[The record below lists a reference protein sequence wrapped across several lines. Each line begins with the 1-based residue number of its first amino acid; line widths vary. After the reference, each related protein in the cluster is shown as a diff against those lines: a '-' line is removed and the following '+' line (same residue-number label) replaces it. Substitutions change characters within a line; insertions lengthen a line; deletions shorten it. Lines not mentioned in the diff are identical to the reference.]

1 MSTRSQRR
9 LLDPTALVTTGIA
22 AGTVLA
28 ALLVHATPVAER
40 RAGPDE
46 VPLDRATVI
55 CPPGGDEVVVASL
68 SGASGTIPVRTGG
81 IDRSVQVRPGVAGSL
96 KVGNK
101 SAVVTGLGEL
111 APGLIAGRFGT
122 PLLSMDCRPPVFDQ
136 WFTGLGAGAKH
147 RSVLQLA
154 NPDAGRAIVDV
165 VLLGRNGPVDVPELR
180 GVAIRGGESREFD
193 LSQIVP
199 RADDLAL
206 RARTVRGRISASVL
220 DTFEE
225 LGSDQQGTDALASQL
240 RPTRTNL
247 LLGLPGGPGQR
258 TLVLANPGDDAGR
271 AAIRLVTGDAV
282 FTPDDAPMIEL
293 PPQSVV
299 RVPLAS
305 ILKGAGAREDE
316 RPLGLHVSS
325 TVPATAGLVM
335 FVQGDLTHAVPVP
348 PLASTGTTPLPPG
361 TKRIVLGGA
370 IAPGVVTLA
379 FIDAQGR
386 ALPEKRV
393 QVASGR
399 AVEMQLPTRARVMT
413 VTPSRTPISAVV
425 VVTGNGATLVR
436 VREPIETG
444 LVPQVSLGAP

>member
-1 MSTRSQRR
+1 MSTRSNRHSI
-9 LLDPTALVTTGIA
+9 DVTALVTIGLA
-22 AGTVLA
+22 ALTVLA
-28 ALLVHATPVAER
+28 ALLVHASPVADR

-55 CPPGGDEVVVASL
+55 CPPGGDELVVASL
-68 SGASGTIPVRTGG
+68 SGASGSIPVRTGG
-81 IDRSVQVRPGVAGSL
+81 IDREVEVKPGVAGTL

-101 SAVVTGLGEL
+101 SAVVTGLDEL

-122 PLLSMDCRPPVFDQ
+122 PLMSIDCRPPIFDQ

-165 VLLGRNGPVDVPELR
+165 TVLGRNGPVDVPELR

-193 LSQIVP
+193 LSKIVP

-225 LGSDQQGTDALASQL
+225 LGADQQGTDGLASQL
-240 RPTRTNL
+240 APTRTNL

-258 TLVLANPGDDAGR
+258 TLVLSNPGDSAGR
-271 AAIRLVTGDAV
+271 ASIELVTGDAV
-282 FTPDDAPMIEL
+282 FTPESAPKIEL

-299 RVPLAS
+299 RVPLAG
-305 ILKGAGAREDE
+305 ILRGAGARDDE
-316 RPLGLHVSS
+316 RPLGIQVTS
-325 TVPATAGLVM
+325 TVPTTAGLVM

-348 PLASTGTTPLPPG
+348 SLGSTGTAPLPPG

-370 IAPGVVTLA
+370 IGPGVVTLA

-393 QVASGR
+393 QVASGQ

-413 VTPSRTPISAVV
+413 VTPRSTPISAVV

-444 LVPQVSLGAP
+444 LVPQVSPGAP